1 MKKKYIFYNAIVT
14 FVALVLMFS
23 LFIVVT
29 KNHDQNQAEK
39 EIQIITE
46 IYASNYDVNFDYS
59 NSVDENIRITI
70 IDSTGKVISD
80 SSEDIDTLDNHIDRE
95 EIVAALNNNPK
106 TCIRKSDSTDVKM
119 IYYALK
125 AYDGD
130 NYIFVRISMP
140 LSNIL
145 NLVLRTIPSLLL
157 ILFFA
162 LTLSIIISYF
172 FSKNILYPLKLVK
185 DNLINIK
192 NGEKLS
198 DFQTTYDE
206 DINKILLEI
215 NDIGD
220 KLKLNF
226 IQLKDNEAQLDYVL
240 NNISNGIIAFD
251 ENERIKLIN
260 KTAGTIFNIND
271 AENKTLNYLSL
282 DIILINKIRSIL
294 LDGKNQFFE
303 YYYNGNYYVCN
314 LMKIKNDIY
323 ILVLNDITEAK
334 NNEIIRSEFFAN
346 ASHELKTP
354 LTAIKGFTEVIM
366 FQNTDE
372 SLKKPLES
380 INKESNRILILI
392 EDMLKLSK
400 LENVKDIT
408 WNAVDLLQ
416 LSIEIKEVLQP
427 LYESKNVSLKI
438 EGKAS
443 FNGEKEHFYELIKNL
458 VENSIKYNIDNG
470 EVKIVLNQTDSEVTI
485 EVIDNGIGIDVEDRN
500 RIFERFYRVNKSRS
514 RNTGGTGLGLSIV
527 KHITQIY
534 NGNIMLS
541 STLGKGTSIK
551 IIFSK

>member
-1 MKKKYIFYNAIVT
+1 M
-14 FVALVLMFS
+14 
-23 LFIVVT
+23 
-29 KNHDQNQAEK
+29 
-39 EIQIITE
+39 
-46 IYASNYDVNFDYS
+46 
-59 NSVDENIRITI
+59 
-70 IDSTGKVISD
+70 
-80 SSEDIDTLDNHIDRE
+80 
-95 EIVAALNNNPK
+95 
-106 TCIRKSDSTDVKM
+106 
-119 IYYALK
+119 
-125 AYDGD
+125 
-130 NYIFVRISMP
+130 
-140 LSNIL
+140 
-145 NLVLRTIPSLLL
+145 
-157 ILFFA
+157 
-162 LTLSIIISYF
+162 
-172 FSKNILYPLKLVK
+172 
-185 DNLINIK
+185 
-192 NGEKLS
+192 
-198 DFQTTYDE
+198 
-206 DINKILLEI
+206 
-215 NDIGD
+215 
-220 KLKLNF
+220 
-226 IQLKDNEAQLDYVL
+226 
-240 NNISNGIIAFD
+240 
-251 ENERIKLIN
+251 
-260 KTAGTIFNIND
+260 
-271 AENKTLNYLSL
+271 
-282 DIILINKIRSIL
+282 
-294 LDGKNQFFE
+294 
-303 YYYNGNYYVCN
+303 CN

-366 FQNTDE
+366 FKNTDE